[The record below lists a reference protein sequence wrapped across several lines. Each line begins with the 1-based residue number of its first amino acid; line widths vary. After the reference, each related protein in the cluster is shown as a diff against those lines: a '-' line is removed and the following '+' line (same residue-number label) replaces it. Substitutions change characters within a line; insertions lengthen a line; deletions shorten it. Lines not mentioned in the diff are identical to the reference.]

1 MGIDPKTLPVWS
13 DDDLR
18 AAIRLE
24 NDAAAHLQ
32 AKAMQHLQEAR
43 EIAAQLSA
51 RHPGKTS

>member
-1 MGIDPKTLPVWS
+1 MGIDPKALPVWS

-18 AAIRLE
+18 SAIRRE
-24 NDAAAHLQ
+24 NDAAAHFQ

-43 EIAAQLSA
+43 EIATQLSA